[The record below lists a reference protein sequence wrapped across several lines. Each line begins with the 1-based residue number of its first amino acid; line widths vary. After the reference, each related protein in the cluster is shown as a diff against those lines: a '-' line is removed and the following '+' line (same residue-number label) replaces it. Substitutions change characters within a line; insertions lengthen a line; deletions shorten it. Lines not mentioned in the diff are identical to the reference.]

1 MSTTNEPSP
10 VTYNT
15 GDALRNG
22 CTVVDFNRDTR
33 IVLAKSTDRFC
44 GGTSMPYITWA
55 VTDCGATGSGCY
67 YNTLAEAAVDAK
79 RGYSRSFST
88 EDNDCGRCGADWRN
102 CICDDDNDV

>member
-1 MSTTNEPSP
+1 MSNSINPEPSP

-15 GDALRNG
+15 GDTLRTG

-55 VTDCGATGSGCY
+55 VYDCGATGSGCY

-79 RGYSRSFST
+79 RG
-88 EDNDCGRCGADWRN
+88 
-102 CICDDDNDV
+102 